1 MTQGKPLTVIF
12 SFALPLL
19 VGNLFNQLYN
29 VVDTA
34 IVGRAPWGGRAGGG
48 GQHRQHQR
56 LPVPAAGRA
65 FHRRGGVIVAQY
77 WGAQRYEALRRLLG
91 TFFTL
96 LLAGAAL
103 LSVLGVALAA
113 PILRLLQIPADLLG
127 MGVTYLS
134 ITAGLLL
141 GNALYNA
148 ASAVLRSTGD
158 SRTPLAA
165 MAASSLCN
173 IVLDLWYILGLRMG
187 VAGAA
192 LATVAAQFL
201 SALICLWVLWRR
213 KEPFAFASVR
223 LCFNSED
230 AALILRFG
238 LPTALQSCMITL
250 GGMTVQGIVNSFGSV
265 TMAAYTAVQRIDSLT
280 IQVVVS
286 VSNALAV
293 YTGQNMGRRDIDR
306 VRQGQRATLKALCV
320 ICLGLALAVFASR
333 RLLLSIFLD
342 PATDA
347 ASIAQGADF
356 LSVMGFAYIIAAVMN
371 SYLNVLRGAGDV
383 NVSLIAGLFE
393 MGARLAFAGLLAPRL
408 GVWGI
413 WLATP
418 LSWASGCIIPV
429 ARYYSKEWMK
439 KGAVVKNEPP
449 HRGEAHKSAYFI
461 PAFPAL
467 RRRGGSFPARSRGR
481 PRLRYR
487 RQSVL
492 YCPSRSAHSRTAH
505 TVRESRAG
513 RCAGPRAAHQRCRL
527 AACPDA
533 VRSSAGRGC
542 AHPSNSLSGSP
553 AAKAQLSLVR

>member
-1 MTQGKPLTVIF
+1 MSITGRILRSNVDMTQGKPLTVIF

-34 IVGRAPWGGRAGGG
+34 IVGRALGADALAAVGSTGNINACLFLLLGGLSTG
-48 GQHRQHQR
+48 
-56 LPVPAAGRA
+56 V
-65 FHRRGGVIVAQY
+65 GVIVAQY

-96 LLAGAAL
+96 LLAGSVL
-103 LSVLGVALAA
+103 LSMLGVALAA

-127 MGVTYLS
+127 MGVTYLR

-173 IVLDLWYILGLRMG
+173 IALDLWFILGLRMG

-213 KEPFAFASVR
+213 KKPFAFASVR

-293 YTGQNMGRRDIDR
+293 YTGQNMGHRDIDR
-306 VRQGQRATLKALCV
+306 VRQGLRATLKALCV

-439 KGAVVKNEPP
+439 K
-449 HRGEAHKSAYFI
+449 
-461 PAFPAL
+461 AL
-467 RRRGGSFPARSRGR
+467 
-481 PRLRYR
+481 L
-487 RQSVL
+487 
-492 YCPSRSAHSRTAH
+492 
-505 TVRESRAG
+505 
-513 RCAGPRAAHQRCRL
+513 
-527 AACPDA
+527 
-533 VRSSAGRGC
+533 
-542 AHPSNSLSGSP
+542 
-553 AAKAQLSLVR
+553 

>member
-1 MTQGKPLTVIF
+1 MRSNVDMTQGKPLTVIF

-34 IVGRAPWGGRAGGG
+34 IVGRALGADALAAVGSTGNINACLFLLLGGLSTG
-48 GQHRQHQR
+48 
-56 LPVPAAGRA
+56 V
-65 FHRRGGVIVAQY
+65 GVIVAQY

-96 LLAGAAL
+96 LLAGSVL
-103 LSVLGVALAA
+103 LSVLGVA
-113 PILRLLQIPADLLG
+113 
-127 MGVTYLS
+127 
-134 ITAGLLL
+134 
-141 GNALYNA
+141 
-148 ASAVLRSTGD
+148 LRSTGD

-173 IVLDLWYILGLRMG
+173 IVLDLWFILGLRMG

-213 KEPFAFASVR
+213 KKPFAFASVR

-306 VRQGQRATLKALCV
+306 VRQGLRATLKALCV

-333 RLLLSIFLD
+333 RLLLSVFLD

-356 LSVMGFAYIIAAVMN
+356 LSVMGFAYIIAALMN

-439 KGAVVKNEPP
+439 K
-449 HRGEAHKSAYFI
+449 
-461 PAFPAL
+461 AL
-467 RRRGGSFPARSRGR
+467 
-481 PRLRYR
+481 L
-487 RQSVL
+487 
-492 YCPSRSAHSRTAH
+492 
-505 TVRESRAG
+505 
-513 RCAGPRAAHQRCRL
+513 
-527 AACPDA
+527 
-533 VRSSAGRGC
+533 
-542 AHPSNSLSGSP
+542 
-553 AAKAQLSLVR
+553 